1 MKTPMDKT
9 RKIGNIKP
17 EHDNQTKVVPL
28 DPAEWQFDDE
38 TIAALSEL
46 GDIFQ
51 RIRTR
56 MHAEGYTIVDGQ
68 VKKLE
73 TIEF

>member
-1 MKTPMDKT
+1 M
-9 RKIGNIKP
+9 KP
-17 EHDNQTKVVPL
+17 EQNAQTKVVPL

-46 GDIFQ
+46 GDIFR

-56 MHAEGYTIVDGQ
+56 MDAEGYTIVDGQ